1 MPHKEDIP
9 IVAQTGYRRP
19 SIESSPL
26 RNPPSSNPPFLRCY
40 RSVGQSFT
48 ILFVDDDR
56 QVLAIIAEALSA
68 RGFRMLA
75 TDNAD
80 EAMRLLAQEHVDVL
94 FAAVVMP
101 GLNGLELAKQAQ
113 LFRPAL
119 SIIWATSYL
128 SRPADARSVAKL
140 LFKPLRADQ
149 IEIEI
154 RNLLNGTN

>member
-1 MPHKEDIP
+1 M
-9 IVAQTGYRRP
+9 
-19 SIESSPL
+19 
-26 RNPPSSNPPFLRCY
+26 
-40 RSVGQSFT
+40 GQSFT

-94 FAAVVMP
+94 FADVVMP
-101 GLNGLELAKQAQ
+101 GLNGIELAKQAQ
-113 LFRPAL
+113 LLRPDL
-119 SIIWATSYL
+119 RIILATGYL
-128 SRPADARSVAKL
+128 SRAAEARSVAKL

-154 RNLLNGTN
+154 RNLLNEAN